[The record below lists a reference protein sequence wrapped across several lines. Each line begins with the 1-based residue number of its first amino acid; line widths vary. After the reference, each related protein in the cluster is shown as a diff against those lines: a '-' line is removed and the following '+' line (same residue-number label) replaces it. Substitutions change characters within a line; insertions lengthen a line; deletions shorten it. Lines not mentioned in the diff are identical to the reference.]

1 MVTQINPKPNT
12 FYRVKE
18 LDDDIGIYPVYGDA
32 YVGMSTNFDIKSS
45 PDSTYYLGESTVIT
59 ENEIAYGAGTLSE
72 CYLNLYVNKIDQ
84 LHTQTAPWL
93 DTYSLR
99 GNIDITEGNLVL
111 ASGASGPLS
120 LYSST
125 YDMATP
131 WIVEDFDGVNKYFAD
146 SPTRWATGWTQ
157 YESLSLQITH
167 KDYFDAV
174 FSTNESYD
182 DEDEYGWD
190 DPINNLFEEIGQGA
204 DYLGSEF
211 AGFSQWL
218 KNGFVAI
225 ASHPVGALAI
235 GAATTV
241 LTLNPYL
248 GAGAAY
254 SSNKWAQSAQETQSS
269 VLILTKHTDGLYYLV
284 TPAEGETKKLESW
297 VANAFKGSKQ
307 EGHTREWWMDK
318 GAWALKQIST
328 GGGEV
333 QYSNFDETFVAQLDQ
348 YNSIF
353 SQVYRR
359 GMARDIKSETI
370 GGEGDNEKFL
380 AYVNSHIVTD
390 DTASDGNAWNMKLFW
405 ENWSGTTY
413 EGEEAIRS
421 ANYFGW
427 NSTHPDSGDYSSDKG
442 TKHPM
447 TQSIY
452 GEIKNIPQPSIYD
465 ITTPSLSSS
474 ACPEIEVVFKINSL
488 PTAPYVYS
496 GTSFTAD
503 RAREL
508 SRSFTM
514 LLNLAPLVSSS
525 AGDDHITENLA
536 DTGFQTTASFN
547 KTISITFCKMNQ
559 GNDIDVLGILQDTS
573 IDTQVASG
581 NCYFVRD
588 DHNASAL
595 NIGGDPIGT
604 NGVWLHT
611 PPGSDEATTA
621 GLDIYHTKIPEG
633 EWVTMRVKLWTQNN
647 IGFAGPGGADI
658 RPYGSVKSYDGSN
671 ICAYFP
677 ELHDED
683 GNIKYIQ
690 VYNTDPVGPS
700 GMWPAHMTLWANNMR
715 AINAVPGSSS
725 ASHINNLY
733 TKVDDV
739 PNDDKIVDILV
750 DRISWHGW
758 GSKTNNCTVNLE
770 NDMGGLI
777 KMPNSKLVPVNAAVS
792 GAANNTVN
800 VEKYAGDEST
810 LIATPVSGGANY
822 YGGFNHAAA
831 SYLSF
836 GFSAD
841 NFTDA
846 VAQANN
852 QFLFND
858 FSVALP
864 VEAQAIPYW
873 KAGYFSSGN
882 YTCWDGDT
890 TPGGN
895 YLKSHGPPDWF
906 HNLGNTMTVGM
917 EATDNVRIGGLPN
930 YVDGFAQKGLI
941 GISGTFSG
949 SGGPWVR
956 SGNPYVAAKILTV
969 SSDGTSITVDK
980 ATLFNCPLDDPFVI
994 EMWGAQANVI
1004 ESKGGTPMYRGAGYN
1019 QADWEAGSGT
1029 KGYVRPLVQTK
1040 PRQGNTIYLSD
1051 SILYDDAGL
1060 TDTSGVNKP
1069 LGKTTTSFND
1079 LDGYSVMNNDARILI
1094 SPLKYWMNLAYV
1106 NVMESSSGSNA
1117 AQYFSN
1123 VSPGYNY
1130 DDGGGL
1136 VFAFDQDFEML
1147 GGDGTGCVLNATVNN
1162 FSWGGART
1170 TPTLINYVV
1179 SGGTGYKV
1187 GNTLTFSGTGSDP
1200 WETTPATT
1208 TVLGLFDPAGWG
1220 AWYNNVSGGVSTPL
1234 QPRVY
1239 NTAVAVSGGS
1249 TLGTTFNETLFNDGV
1264 YSNRWSLNITNP
1276 DGNIINN
1283 TTDYSFGVV
1292 ENPEEG
1298 EAGINLE
1305 LGGGMGYIQ
1314 RDYLLSGQNYINL
1327 TNYIRVNQPNFGDDF
1342 NFMVVPTY
1350 MTTRASYYNLNID
1363 TGEGTYPA
1371 QLIYGMKDK
1380 PPKITDFRVHPSVD
1394 LLEEDVNIYNA
1405 TKGSATD
1412 IDFTW
1417 EEDASDMWYRL
1428 LYVDTAT
1435 IQNKYHKINF
1445 WAPLDASGSGRLPL
1459 SSGTSAYKYYDS
1471 SSDTT
1476 GTALEQLIS
1485 GTVTADITGFRGYG
1499 AKFGL
1504 SGSLSASSSAT
1515 SHGVAGLDEFT
1526 VISHGVPSTPTA
1538 DGKQVMVWQTSG
1550 AAAMFTLR
1558 TTSGT
1563 NKMRVSL
1570 LDEDNSTTT
1579 VVGNTSWDCDGVQPL
1594 ATVVTFNKNRDFD
1607 NIKLY
1612 VNGML
1617 EGTSGD
1623 DWTTG
1628 KAVRASPSDST
1639 IYLGSQ
1645 SGSVGFWNGFLEEI
1659 TIHTKEF
1666 YVPANEGEY
1675 TLDTVVLP
1683 DTAGSATA
1691 NYNARL
1697 FGIDFHNIRGR
1708 GRADICRSNTAGWH
1722 IGGI

>member
-32 YVGMSTNFDIKSS
+32 YVGMTSNFDIKSS

-59 ENEIAYGAGTLSE
+59 ENEIAYGAGALSE
-72 CYLNLYVNKIDQ
+72 CYLNFYVNKIDQ
-84 LHTQTAPWL
+84 LHTQTSPWV
-93 DTYSLR
+93 DTYSLK
-99 GNIDITEGNLVL
+99 GNIDLTEGNLVL
-111 ASGASGPLS
+111 ASGTSGPLS

-125 YDMATP
+125 YDMSIP

-146 SPTRWATGWTQ
+146 NPTRFTTGWTQ
-157 YESLSLQITH
+157 MQTTSLQILH
-167 KDYFDAV
+167 KDYYDAV
-174 FSTNESYD
+174 FKTNESYD
-182 DEDEYGWD
+182 DEDEYDWD
-190 DPINNLFEEIGQGA
+190 SPIDNIFEELGQGA
-204 DYLGSEF
+204 DWVGSEL
-211 AGFSQWL
+211 AGFGQWVN
-218 KNGFVAI
+218 NGLIAVMSNPIGAFAVGVA
-225 ASHPVGALAI
+225 VT
-235 GAATTV
+235 AATTSI
-241 LTLNPYL
+241 PL
-248 GAGAAY
+248 GVGVMMYGHQRAKG
-254 SSNKWAQSAQETQSS
+254 AQETQSS
-269 VLILTKHTDGLYYLV
+269 TLNLTKHKDGLYYLV
-284 TPAEGETKKLESW
+284 TPAEGETKKLEGW
-297 VANAFKGSKQ
+297 VANALKGSRQ
-307 EGHTREWWMDK
+307 EGHTREWWMER
-318 GAWALKQIST
+318 GAWADTQVSIGSA
-328 GGGEV
+328 GAAA
-333 QYSNFDETFVAQLDQ
+333 QYSTFDETFVAQLDQ

-359 GMARDIKSETI
+359 GMARDIKAETV
-370 GGEGDNEKFL
+370 GDQGDNTKFL
-380 AYVNSHIVTD
+380 AYVNSHIVSD
-390 DTASDGNAWNMKLFW
+390 DTASDGNAWNAKLFW
-405 ENWSGTTY
+405 ENYSGATS
-413 EGEEAIRS
+413 GSEAITS

-427 NSTHPDSGDYSSDKG
+427 NSAKPAGGDYASDKG

-452 GEIKNIPQPSIYD
+452 GEIKNIPQPTMYD

-474 ACPEIEVVFKINSL
+474 ACPEIEIVFKINSM

-508 SRSFTM
+508 SRSFNM
-514 LLNLAPLVSSS
+514 LLNLAPLVSSA
-525 AGDDHITENLA
+525 AGDVHITENLA
-536 DTGFQTTASFN
+536 DTGIQTTANFN

-559 GNDIDVLGILQDTS
+559 GNDIDVLGILQDTT
-573 IDTQVASG
+573 IDAQVASG

-588 DHNASAL
+588 DYNASAL
-595 NIGGDPIGT
+595 QIGSEDIGT

-611 PPGSDEATTA
+611 PPGSDEATND

-647 IGFAGPGGADI
+647 IGFGAPGGGDI

-683 GNIKYIQ
+683 GNIKSIQ

-700 GMWPAHMTLWANNMR
+700 GLWPAHMTLWANNMR
-715 AINAVPGSSS
+715 AINAVPGESDPT
-725 ASHINNLY
+725 HINNLY

-739 PNDDKIVDILV
+739 PDDDKIVDILV
-750 DRISWHGW
+750 DRISYYGW

-800 VEKYAGDEST
+800 VETYSGTEST
-810 LIATPVSGGANY
+810 LVATPVSGGANY

-846 VAQANN
+846 VTQANH

-864 VEAQAIPYW
+864 VNAQAIPYW
-873 KAGYFSSGN
+873 KAGYFTSGN

-895 YLKSHGPPDWF
+895 YLKSRGPPDWF
-906 HNLGNTMTVGM
+906 YNSGNTMTVGM
-917 EATDNVRIGGLPN
+917 AATDNVRIGGLPN
-930 YVDGFAQKGLI
+930 YVDGFKQKGMI
-941 GISGTFSG
+941 GVSGAFSG

-956 SGNPYVAAKILTV
+956 SGNPYVASKILTV

-980 ATLFNCPLDDPFVI
+980 ATLFNCPLDDRFVI
-994 EMWGAQANVI
+994 EMWGAQANVT
-1004 ESKGGTPMYRGAGYN
+1004 ETKGGTPLYRGAGYN

-1040 PRQGNTIYLSD
+1040 PRKGNTIYLSD

-1060 TDTSGVNKP
+1060 TDASGVDKP
-1069 LGKTTTSFND
+1069 LGKATTSFND
-1079 LDGYSVMNNDARILI
+1079 LDGYSVLNNDARIII
-1094 SPLKYWMNLAYV
+1094 SPYKYWMNLAYV
-1106 NVMESSSGSNA
+1106 NVVETSSGTNA

-1123 VSPGYNY
+1123 ISLGNNY
-1130 DDGGGL
+1130 ANDGSYMH
-1136 VFAFDQDFEML
+1136 DQDFEML
-1147 GGDGTGCVLNATVNN
+1147 GGDGTGCVLNARV
-1162 FSWGGART
+1162 FSYSFGGVQT
-1170 TPTLINYVV
+1170 TPVLINYVV
-1179 SGGTGYKV
+1179 SGGTGFKV
-1187 GNTLTFSGTGSDP
+1187 GNVLTFSGTGSDP
-1200 WETTPATT
+1200 WDTTPATT
-1208 TVLGLFDPAGWG
+1208 TVLGLFDPSGWG
-1220 AWYNNVSGGVSTPL
+1220 AWYNNISGGTSTPL

-1239 NTAVAVSGGS
+1239 NTVIAASGGS

-1276 DGNIINN
+1276 DGNVINN
-1283 TTDYSFGVV
+1283 TTDYSFGVI
-1292 ENPEEG
+1292 EAPEEG
-1298 EAGINLE
+1298 ESLPSLE
-1305 LGGGMGYIQ
+1305 LGGGLGYIQ
-1314 RDYLLSGQNYINL
+1314 RDFLLSGQNYINL
-1327 TNYIRVNQPNFGDDF
+1327 TNYIRVSNPKMGDDF

-1350 MTTRASYYNLNID
+1350 MTTRASYYNLNVD
-1363 TGEGTYPA
+1363 TKEGTYPA
-1371 QLIYGMKDK
+1371 QLIYGLKDR
-1380 PPKITDFRVHPSVD
+1380 PPKITDFRVQPTVD
-1394 LLEEDVNIYNA
+1394 LLNEDVNIYNA
-1405 TKGSATD
+1405 TKGAATD
-1412 IDFTW
+1412 IKFTW
-1417 EEDASDMWYRL
+1417 EEIADDMWYRL

-1445 WAPLDASGSGRLPL
+1445 WAPLDATGSGRLPL

-1471 SSDTT
+1471 SSDRT

-1485 GTVTADITGFRGYG
+1485 GTVTADVTGFRGYG
-1499 AKFGL
+1499 SKFVL

-1526 VISHGVPSTPTA
+1526 VTAHGVPSTP
-1538 DGKQVMVWQTSG
+1538 GSNGEQVMIWQTSG
-1550 AAAMFTLR
+1550 ALPILSLR

-1570 LDEDNSTTT
+1570 MDEDASATSITGTT
-1579 VVGNTSWDCDGVQPL
+1579 SFDCDGVQPL
-1594 ATVVTFNKNRDFD
+1594 AAVVTFNKNRTYD
-1607 NIKLY
+1607 NVKLY

-1617 EGTSGD
+1617 EATSGN

-1645 SGSVGFWNGFLEEI
+1645 SGSAGFWNGFLEEI

-1666 YVPANEGEY
+1666 YVPVNEGEY
-1675 TLDTVVLP
+1675 TLDTVMLP
-1683 DTAGSATA
+1683 DTAGSTTA
-1691 NYNARL
+1691 NYNARV

-1708 GRADICRSNTAGWH
+1708 GPTDVCRGNTAGWH
-1722 IGGI
+1722 IGGV